1 MKIKLL
7 AILIMALAATT
18 FSTRAAQ
25 VDYFLKI
32 DGIEG
37 ESTDAA
43 HAAEIDVLSWAWGMS
58 NSGNPAPGG
67 GGGAGKV
74 NFHDLSITK
83 TIDKATPKLMQ
94 ACATGKHIKEVILTA
109 ARSRDGKS
117 GGKSQDYFVITM
129 SDVVISSCS
138 VGSSGDSL
146 PMEAVS
152 FNFAKVKVE
161 YFRQGPRGGS
171 QPEPPFEFDRR
182 SGE

>member
-25 VDYFLKI
+25 VDYFLQI

-37 ESTDAA
+37 ESTDAT
-43 HAAEIDVLSWAWGMS
+43 HAGEIDVLSWSWGMS
-58 NSGNPAPGG
+58 NSGSSAPGG

-83 TIDKATPKLMQ
+83 TIDKATPKLME
-94 ACATGKHIKEVILTA
+94 ACATGRHIKEIVLTA
-109 ARSRDGKS
+109 ARTLDGKS

-129 SDVVISSCS
+129 SDVIVTSCT
-138 VGSSGDSL
+138 VGSSGDAL
-146 PMEAVS
+146 PME
-152 FNFAKVKVE
+152 
-161 YFRQGPRGGS
+161 G
-171 QPEPPFEFDRR
+171 
-182 SGE
+182 